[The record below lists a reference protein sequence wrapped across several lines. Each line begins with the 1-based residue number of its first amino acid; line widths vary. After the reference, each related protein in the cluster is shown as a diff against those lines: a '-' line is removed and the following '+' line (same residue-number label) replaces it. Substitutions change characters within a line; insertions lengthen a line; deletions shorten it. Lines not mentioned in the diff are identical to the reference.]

1 MKKPLLMICACL
13 LFLAAPALAHSYK
26 KGEIMIG
33 HIWARAT
40 APGAQATGVYV
51 PLLNQGAEADALI
64 GGSAE
69 IAATVMLHEVTLQD
83 GISHMSLIDEVPLPS
98 KQPVSLRPG
107 GKHIMLTGLKQQ
119 LKEGEKFTM
128 TLQFAKAGAITVEV
142 MVHAPGA
149 KHGGH

>member
-1 MKKPLLMICACL
+1 
-13 LFLAAPALAHSYK
+13 
-26 KGEIMIG
+26 MIG

-40 APGAQATGVYV
+40 APGAQTAGVYV
-51 PLLNQGAEADALI
+51 PLLNQGTEADALI

-83 GISHMSLIDEVPLPS
+83 GISHMSLINEVPLPS

-128 TLQFAKAGAITVEV
+128 TLQFAKAGAISVEV